1 MKTYLQR
8 LLVPFLLVAI
18 VAAGVIGEV
27 GSDSSAGA
35 DGATAQTVSK
45 KKAKK
50 KSQTA
55 KAVKA
60 VTAFERTLSAEQLDT
75 VSYDFGDA
83 VKQSGWSN
91 LPTNAV
97 QRNGLAVSA
106 MSSDQIAA
114 LRKMLKT
121 VLSKQGYSDEEAVR
135 AADDY
140 LAAAQGGGGGGQ
152 GFGYGSGLYYV
163 AVFGKP
169 SKTKEWTLQFGGHH
183 LAIHLTYKGKKVTGT
198 PYFIG
203 AEPQGGFTVEGK
215 SYEPMKDES
224 GGMVNLFS
232 SLSSTQLAAAKLSE
246 TFDDVLLGPG
256 HDDEFPA
263 AQGLSVSDLSKSQQ
277 KLLTKAIYAWVGD
290 VDKDSAKKLMKAYEK
305 GYDDTKI
312 AWATSIDPDT
322 QGAYFRIQGPRVWI
336 EIVTQNG
343 VVLSGVHYHSI
354 WRDTRGDYGG

>member
-215 SYEPMKDES
+215 SYEPMKD
-224 GGMVNLFS
+224 
-232 SLSSTQLAAAKLSE
+232 
-246 TFDDVLLGPG
+246 
-256 HDDEFPA
+256 
-263 AQGLSVSDLSKSQQ
+263 
-277 KLLTKAIYAWVGD
+277 
-290 VDKDSAKKLMKAYEK
+290 
-305 GYDDTKI
+305 
-312 AWATSIDPDT
+312 
-322 QGAYFRIQGPRVWI
+322 
-336 EIVTQNG
+336 
-343 VVLSGVHYHSI
+343 
-354 WRDTRGDYGG
+354 